1 MRYNHFEMLPEL
13 AFRPILK
20 RMTLEGGGGGGGKS
34 TTQQGIDPLLR
45 PYVDFGLTEAQKLY
59 QTDSPEF
66 YGGQTFVSPS
76 QQTQQALMA
85 AQNRAMSGNP
95 LLPAAQQNLMN
106 LQTASNVASP
116 MFSNIFGNAQ
126 TSPQLSQDVYSN
138 LASGQMGNAAT
149 PLYSNIFGN
158 AQTTPQL
165 SQDIYSN
172 LARGQMGNI
181 ATPMNQFSAGGGY
194 LGSNPFFTQALQGAG
209 QAATQTYNDAITQ
222 AQSGASRA
230 GRFGSNVSADIQ
242 NRAANTLA
250 NTLANKA
257 GELAFNQYGMERGL
271 QEAAMGRLAG
281 TSAQDIQ
288 NQLLGA
294 QQLAGAGQQALQN
307 QLSAAGGIANTSAQN
322 IANQLAGAQQLSN
335 VGQQTLANQMA
346 AAQGLAG
353 TSAADLNRQLQAVG
367 AAPSLA
373 EADYGDINKLLQVGQ
388 AQEEYGRTA
397 LDADIERF
405 NFEQNKPYAKLQTF
419 LSGVYGAPQGSVST
433 TQQSG
438 GKIVCTAMNHVYG
451 FGSFRQKIWLA
462 QSKDLHPAYEKGY
475 HSVFMPIIFFAYGKR
490 QGWLQKAVR
499 ASIEHIARHRTAD
512 IWKQKHGKR
521 DTLGRIYR
529 TILEPICYLVGKV
542 KGA

>member
-20 RMTLEGGGGGGGKS
+20 RMTLEGGGGGGSKS
-34 TTQQGIDPLLR
+34 TTQQGIDPLLK
-45 PYVDFGLTEAQKLY
+45 PFVSYGLTEAQKLY
-59 QTDSPEF
+59 QTDTPEF

-106 LQTASNVASP
+106 LQTASNVANP

-126 TSPQLSQDVYSN
+126 TSPQLSQDIYSN
-138 LASGQMGNAAT
+138 LASGQMGNMAT
-149 PLYSNIFGN
+149 PL
-158 AQTTPQL
+158 
-165 SQDIYSN
+165 
-172 LARGQMGNI
+172 
-181 ATPMNQFSAGGGY
+181 NQFSASGGY

-209 QAATQTYNDAITQ
+209 QAATQTYNDAIAQ
-222 AQSGASRA
+222 AQSGASQA

-257 GELAFNQYGMERGL
+257 GELSFNQYGMERGL

-281 TSAQDIQ
+281 TSAQDI
-288 NQLLGA
+288 
-294 QQLAGAGQQALQN
+294 
-307 QLSAAGGIANTSAQN
+307 
-322 IANQLAGAQQLSN
+322 ANQLTGAQQLSA

-353 TSAADLNRQLQAVG
+353 TSAADLNRQLQAAG